1 MKVYVASSWRNKRQP
16 AVVAALRLDGHE
28 VYDFRNPPNRS
39 GFAWSQIDPEWETWT
54 VEQYIWHLDH
64 PDAVAGFAED
74 IGALTDAEVTV
85 LVMPCGRSAHLE
97 LGYAAGAGQRT
108 AILVDRSE
116 PELMYKMADL
126 LTPDLVD
133 VIDWLRALD
142 QYPKVAS

>member
-16 AVVAALRLDGHE
+16 AVVTALRLDGHE

-39 GFAWSQIDPEWETWT
+39 GFAWAQIDPNWETWT
-54 VEQYIWHLDH
+54 VEQYIGHLDH
-64 PDAVAGFAED
+64 PEAVAGFAED

-108 AILVDRSE
+108 AILVDESE

-126 LTPDLVD
+126 LTPDMVD

-142 QYPKVAS
+142 EYPEEG